1 MILCIDKNSL
11 KQSLVVQKDT
21 DLGELIKNHAKYFH
35 DAEEALKQGCN
46 EIDMV
51 VNITDVKN
59 GLYGKVEEEIR
70 KEALSYTA
78 ECCSV
83 KPALLGDEIGDYAA
97 LITAVY
103 GMQNEV

>member
-1 MILCIDKNSL
+1 M
-11 KQSLVVQKDT
+11 
-21 DLGELIKNHAKYFH
+21 
-35 DAEEALKQGCN
+35 
-46 EIDMV
+46 
-51 VNITDVKN
+51 
-59 GLYGKVEEEIR
+59 EEEIR

>member
-1 MILCIDKNSL
+1 MLAMLMDILNPECIVIGSIFAR
-11 KQSLVVQKDT
+11 SE
-21 DLGELIKNHAKYFH
+21 DLLRPS
-35 DAEEALKQGCN
+35 
-46 EIDMV
+46 M
-51 VNITDVKN
+51 
-59 GLYGKVEEEIR
+59 EEEIR